1 MTRPLRSFF
10 RWLLYLTALFLLL
23 LMGGTAYIYTHEE
36 EIKQEIV
43 VALNQRLKSPVSV
56 GGSIYVSWFEDFP
69 SVTLSFPNLS
79 VAALENEEPA
89 DYALLSAGR
98 LSLSFSLRDLY
109 FRRYQLQQLT
119 ITDAQIDLRFDEKGN
134 PNYLIWKEDSSAT
147 GATNFAIQKLALRR
161 VQLNYRNASENQL
174 LSASLSDADFKGN
187 FSQRQFRLQAKAA
200 LQAGSLQLDGKQFL
214 KDQALSLNLSMEVD
228 LDAQTVRFPDSEL
241 RLNRE
246 KITLSGYHRWAE
258 PLDTDLRFSAEK
270 FRVSQLLDLYGGDLA
285 LFKELEVDGE
295 LQLSGRWQYRNTQPL
310 LELEARLSAAELRY
324 PTYTLEFEGETQLK
338 ASFDRQR
345 GLDLRLEQLKLS
357 NKTDRLS
364 GQLRYLDKAGLL
376 TGSIRGQLA
385 LEGYA
390 KLLAEYDIRE
400 AQGMA
405 KLQQQFRWE
414 LNSKTGLLFGGDLEL
429 SGASLRYGNHQLQGL
444 SAKAQINE
452 QGLPNL
458 RLQISQLQL
467 DTVLL
472 SGQLQLSNYPAL
484 YTKGAGTLGVN
495 GQIKAD
501 RWRWASSTTAADE
514 GAPFPPV
521 NMQLGLEVGR
531 LYWYDYR
538 FSNLKTQLSGS
549 PQNLR
554 IRLEEVDLAGGKLS
568 GLLQWEE
575 LPQFYR
581 LQGSL
586 RGRNT
591 NVQQLFAQFNDFDQD
606 FITHKHLSGRLHSS
620 TTLLLYFD
628 KNFNLLPQKM
638 EVLADLDLEQGGLQ
652 NFEPM
657 NSLSRF
663 VDAKELQNLRF
674 QRLRNHIEIRNGK
687 ISVPEMDINSNAAR
701 LAIAG
706 EHTLDN
712 AYKYYIQVSLSD
724 LWQKRSKKISF
735 DPNLAEVRPDG
746 GVKLYLLLEGSGSDF
761 TIRYDKLE
769 VRDQI
774 RQQAREVRKDIG
786 RLVQEELDGTAKNKT
801 YQNDRLDDIAP
812 IAPEADTLE
821 APKEKEFDPVYLRK
835 PKSRRGG

>member
-1 MTRPLRSFF
+1 MTQPLRYFF
-10 RWLLYLTALFLLL
+10 RWLLYSLAALLII
-23 LMGGTAYIYTHEE
+23 LMGGVSYIYTHEE

-69 SVTLSFPNLS
+69 SITLSFPNLS
-79 VAALENEEPA
+79 VAALEKDQPA

-98 LSLSFSLRDLY
+98 LSLSFSLRDIY
-109 FRRYQLQQLT
+109 RGQYQLQQLT
-119 ITDAQIDLRFDEKGN
+119 ISDAQIDLRFDDTGQ
-134 PNYLIWKEDSSAT
+134 PNYLIWKEDSTST
-147 GATNFAIQKLALRR
+147 GATNFAIQKLVLRR
-161 VQLNYRNASENQL
+161 VQLNYQNASENQL

-187 FSQRQFRLQAKAA
+187 FSDRQFRLQAKAS

-214 KDQALSLNLSMEVD
+214 KDQPLSVNLSMEVD
-228 LDAQTVRFPDSEL
+228 LDAQTVRFPNSEL

-258 PLDTDLRFSAEK
+258 PLETDLQFAAEK
-270 FRVSQLLDLYGGDLA
+270 FRASQLLDLYGGDLA
-285 LFKELEVDGE
+285 LFKELVVDGE
-295 LQLSGRWQYRNTQPL
+295 LQLSGRWQYRNAQPQ
-310 LELEARLSAAELRY
+310 LEVQARLSEAQLRY
-324 PTYTLEFEGETQLK
+324 ATYDLQFKGETLLK
-338 ASFDRQR
+338 ARFDRPN
-345 GLDLRLEQLKLS
+345 GLDLRLEQLKLQ
-357 NKTDRLS
+357 NKTDHLT
-364 GQLRYLDKAGLL
+364 GQLRYLNKANLI
-376 TGSIRGQLA
+376 TGSINGH
-385 LEGYA
+385 LELEAYA
-390 KLLAEYDIRE
+390 KLLAEYDIRDARGK
-400 AQGMA
+400 AQ
-405 KLQQQFRWE
+405 LQQQFRWQ
-414 LNSKTGLLFGGDLEL
+414 LNEKSGLLFGGGLEL
-429 SGASLRYGNHQLQGL
+429 QNASMRYGNYQLKQL

-452 QGLPNL
+452 KGLPNL

-467 DTVLL
+467 DSVML
-472 SGQLQLSNYPAL
+472 SGTLDLANYPAL
-484 YTKGAGTLGVN
+484 YTKGAGSLSVSGN
-495 GQIKAD
+495 IKAD
-501 RWRWASSTTAADE
+501 RWRWASSTEEEAE
-514 GAPFPPV
+514 SVPFPAV
-521 NMQLGLEVGR
+521 NLQLGLEVGR

-538 FSNLKTQLSGS
+538 FNNLKTQLSGN

-554 IRLEEVDLAGGKLS
+554 IRLEEIDLTGGKLS
-568 GLLQWEE
+568 GLLQWDE

-591 NVQQLFAQFNDFDQD
+591 NIQQLFAQFNDFDQD
-606 FITHKHLSGRLHSS
+606 FLTQKHLSGRLNSS

-638 EVLADLDLEQGGLQ
+638 EVLADLDLEQGGLT

-687 ISVPEMDINSNAAR
+687 IFVPEMDINSNATR

-712 AYKYYIQVSLSD
+712 EYKYYIQVSLSD

-746 GVKLYLLLEGSGSDF
+746 GVKLYLLLEGKGADF
-761 TIRYDKLE
+761 TIRYDKIE
-769 VRDQI
+769 VRDQL

-786 RLVQEELDGTAKNKT
+786 RLVQEELDGTARSKT

-821 APKEKEFDPVYLRK
+821 APKEKDFDPVYLRK

>member
-1 MTRPLRSFF
+1 MTRPLRFFF
-10 RWLLYLTALFLLL
+10 RWLLYLAALFLLIL
-23 LMGGTAYIYTHEE
+23 LGGTAYIYTHEE

-69 SVTLSFPNLS
+69 SISLSFPNLS
-79 VAALENEEPA
+79 VAALEQDKPT
-89 DYALLSAGR
+89 DYALLWAGR

-134 PNYLIWKEDSSAT
+134 PNYLIWKEDSSST
-147 GATNFAIQKLALRR
+147 GATQFAIQKLVLRR
-161 VQLNYRNASENQL
+161 VQLNYRNASENQM

-187 FSQRQFRLQAKAA
+187 FSERQFRLQAKAA

-246 KITLSGYHRWAE
+246 KITLAGYHRWAE
-258 PLDTDLRFSAEK
+258 PLETDLRFSAEQ

-285 LFKELEVDGE
+285 VFKELEVDGE
-295 LQLSGRWQYRNTQPL
+295 LQLSGRWQYRNAQPL
-310 LELEARLSAAELRY
+310 LDIQAGLTDAKLRY
-324 PTYTLEFEGETQLK
+324 PAYELAFEGETQLK

-345 GLDLRLEQLKLS
+345 GLDLRLDQLKLN

-364 GQLRYLDKAGLL
+364 GQLRYLDKAGLI
-376 TGSIRGQLA
+376 TGSLSGQLE
-385 LEGYA
+385 LGGYA

-400 AQGMA
+400 ARGMA

-414 LNSKTGLLFGGDLEL
+414 LNGKSGLLFGGNLEL
-429 SGASLRYGNHQLQGL
+429 SDASMRYGKHQLQQL

-458 RLQISQLQL
+458 RLQIATLQL
-467 DTVLL
+467 DTVSL
-472 SGQLQLSNYPAL
+472 SGQLDLTNYPAL
-484 YTKGAGTLGVN
+484 YTPGAGTLGVS

-501 RWRWASSTTAADE
+501 RWRWASATEE
-514 GAPFPPV
+514 GRETAPFPPV
-521 NMQLGLEVGR
+521 QMQLSLEVGR

-538 FSNLKTQLSGS
+538 FNNLRTQLSGS

-575 LPQFYR
+575 LSQYYR

-591 NVQQLFAQFNDFDQD
+591 NIQQLFAQFNDFDQD
-606 FITHKHLSGRLHSS
+606 FLTHKHLSGRLNSS

-638 EVLADLDLEQGGLQ
+638 EVLADLDLEQGALQ

-687 ISVPEMDINSNAAR
+687 ISVPEMDINSNATR

-712 AYKYYIQVSLSD
+712 AYTYYIQVSLSD

-746 GVKLYLLLEGSGSDF
+746 GVKLYLLLEGKGSDF

-786 RLVQEELDGTAKNKT
+786 RLVQEELDGTAKSKT
-801 YQNDRLDDIAP
+801 YQNDRLDEIAP

>member
-1 MTRPLRSFF
+1 
-10 RWLLYLTALFLLL
+10 
-23 LMGGTAYIYTHEE
+23 MGGTAYIYTHEE

-324 PTYTLEFEGETQLK
+324 PTYALEFEGETQLK

-376 TGSIRGQLA
+376 TGSIKGQLA

-390 KLLAEYDIRE
+390 KLLAAYDIRE
-400 AQGMA
+400 AQGLA

-472 SGQLQLSNYPAL
+472 SGQLLLSNYPAL

-687 ISVPEMDINSNAAR
+687 ISVPEMDINSNATR

-712 AYKYYIQVSLSD
+712 TYKYYIQVSLSD

-735 DPNLAEVRPDG
+735 DPNLAELRPDG

>member
-324 PTYTLEFEGETQLK
+324 PTYALEFEGETQLK

-376 TGSIRGQLA
+376 TGSIKGQLA

-390 KLLAEYDIRE
+390 KLLAAYDIRE
-400 AQGMA
+400 AQGLA

-472 SGQLQLSNYPAL
+472 SGQLLLSNYPAL

-687 ISVPEMDINSNAAR
+687 ISVPEMDINSNATR

-712 AYKYYIQVSLSD
+712 TYKYYIQVSLSD

-735 DPNLAEVRPDG
+735 DPNLAELRPDG